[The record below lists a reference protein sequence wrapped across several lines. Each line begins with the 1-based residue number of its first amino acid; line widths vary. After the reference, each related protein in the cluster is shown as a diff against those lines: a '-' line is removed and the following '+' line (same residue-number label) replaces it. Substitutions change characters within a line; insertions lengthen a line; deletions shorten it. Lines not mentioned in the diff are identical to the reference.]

1 MGYIR
6 SRADIDSIR
15 RVYSRPRF
23 GPGEQLS
30 ITFRT
35 DESAYLRLLP
45 PLLEPAD
52 EPIASVSVGRWRS
65 NCIGDFTGG
74 NLTLRARYRGVEGAY
89 PLTIWMNTT
98 YAVDLGR
105 DHFGEPKKLA
115 HASIRRDDDAVRG
128 QVDRFGIRLIDAE
141 VQLGPDLGPAEFE
154 RFTYNYRARLSPDGD
169 HLDGDAVLT
178 RTRVVTVA
186 RSRRVGT
193 GQLVLRASPF
203 DPVDEV
209 PVEEILGAE
218 YQEHTMDVECEGIA
232 SVPAEQF
239 LPYHLGRIDDPLLLN
254 TERSTEEFSEPAM

>member
-1 MGYIR
+1 VGYIR
-6 SRADIDSIR
+6 SSAEIDAIR
-15 RVYSRPRF
+15 RVYARPRF
-23 GPGEQLS
+23 GPGEQLA

-35 DESAYLRLLP
+35 DESAYRRLLP

-74 NLTLRARYRGVEGAY
+74 NLTLRARYLGVEGAY

-98 YAVDLGR
+98 YSVDLGR

-115 HASIRRDDDAVRG
+115 HASIRREGDTLRG
-128 QVDRFGIRLIDAE
+128 HVERFGVRVIDAE
-141 VQLGPDLGPAEFE
+141 VDLGPDLGPKELE
-154 RFTYNYRARLSPDGD
+154 RFTYNYRARLTPDGD

-178 RTRVVTVA
+178 RTRVLTTA
-186 RSRRVGT
+186 RSRYAST
-193 GQLVLRASPF
+193 GRLVLRASPF

-209 PVEEILGAE
+209 PIEEILGAE
-218 YQEHTMDVECEGIA
+218 YQQHTMDVECESIA

-239 LPYHLGRIDDPLLLN
+239 LPFHLGRIDDPLLLN
-254 TERSTEEFSEPAM
+254 TERSAGEPAESVV